1 TAPSPLRGPTMQLEC
16 TQCQRLLNLPD
27 DRLPIG
33 RAFSF
38 TCPYCKEKNSAYIEP
53 AENPVLTETAV
64 PDYYEQD
71 GYAEGENQAFS
82 SGPAVPPQPPTP
94 LHAPASD
101 IDDSFAPVEAPP
113 PEAMNF
119 ENGQPEQITLQ
130 QLLAGETDDRPKALV
145 VYDDLDIA
153 EMLEQKLD
161 KMGLSVTVAVNL
173 RDAAKQ
179 LKFANFT
186 ILLLQEDYFGSNM
199 TTNHLL
205 RSVQGM
211 DSQSRRG
218 TLVVMISPTQT
229 TLDDLTAFSLS
240 IDAIVN
246 TAEIANIE
254 RILISTIARANKFYA
269 IYREVLAEHGLD

>member
-1 TAPSPLRGPTMQLEC
+1 MQLEC
-16 TQCQRLLNLPD
+16 THCQRLLNLPD

-33 RAFSF
+33 RPFSF
-38 TCPYCKEKNSAYIEP
+38 TCPYCKEKNSAFIEAAESP
-53 AENPVLTETAV
+53 ALAETAV
-64 PDYYEQD
+64 PPYGAYDDNGQSFTSAPLSDD
-71 GYAEGENQAFS
+71 GAGFQA
-82 SGPAVPPQPPTP
+82 PPPIMPPTPPTP
-94 LHAPASD
+94 LRSPASG

-113 PEAMNF
+113 PEAMNYD
-119 ENGQPEQITLQ
+119 NGQGEQMTLQ

-186 ILLLQEDYFGSNM
+186 ILLLQEDYFGASLVN
-199 TTNHLL
+199 NHLL

-218 TLVVMISPTQT
+218 TLVVMISPSLT

-246 TAEIANIE
+246 TAEINNIE

-269 IYREVLAEHGLD
+269 IYREILAEHGLD